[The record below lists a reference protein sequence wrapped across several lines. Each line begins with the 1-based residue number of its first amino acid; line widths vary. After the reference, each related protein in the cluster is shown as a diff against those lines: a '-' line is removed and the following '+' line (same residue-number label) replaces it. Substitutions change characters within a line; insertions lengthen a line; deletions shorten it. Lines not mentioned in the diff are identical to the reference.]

1 MAFFRGKDF
10 VTPVDVAYIVKELMR
25 HRIVLSYE
33 AEAEGITT
41 DEIIQKVLETVV
53 IP

>member
-1 MAFFRGKDF
+1 A
-10 VTPVDVAYIVKELMR
+10 KELMR
-25 HRIVLSYE
+25 HRIVLTYE

-41 DEIIQKVLETVV
+41 DQIIQQVLETVA

>member
-1 MAFFRGKDF
+1 
-10 VTPVDVAYIVKELMR
+10 MR
-25 HRIVLSYE
+25 HRIVLTYE

-41 DEIIQKVLETVV
+41 DEIIEKVLQTVA